1 MCLMLR
7 EREKANMDNE
17 VGAVVRGQRGQDL
30 KTRDQLGKGGNASV
44 GGSILDWVGGR
55 PTHRMV
61 NDGEDVSEA
70 MNHQQGAH
78 QVQVDVRE
86 ATQGHIDARALK
98 HVY

>member
-1 MCLMLR
+1 
-7 EREKANMDNE
+7 
-17 VGAVVRGQRGQDL
+17 
-30 KTRDQLGKGGNASV
+30 
-44 GGSILDWVGGR
+44 
-55 PTHRMV
+55 MV